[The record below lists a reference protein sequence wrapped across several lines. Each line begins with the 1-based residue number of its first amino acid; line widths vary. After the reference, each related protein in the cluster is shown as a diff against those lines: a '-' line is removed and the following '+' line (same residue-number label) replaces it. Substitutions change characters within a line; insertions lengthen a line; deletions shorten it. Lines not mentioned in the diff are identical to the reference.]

1 MANLLETAVLAANAG
16 AAVLREKWS
25 QPRQIQRKQRFDF
38 VTDADRASQDAV
50 LSAISRLRP
59 GDAILAEED
68 AEDYSHAA
76 GTPGVLWVIDP
87 LDGTTNFIHG
97 FPMVAVSVAAVVDG
111 IPEAGVVID
120 VVRNEVFSAERG
132 KGAWLNGQ
140 DIAVHGIADRSQCLL
155 LTGFP
160 FRDRARLD
168 RYMELF
174 KELFRQVSGMRRAG
188 AAALDLA
195 YVAAGR
201 AQAFWELGLKPWD
214 MAAGILLIKEAG
226 GITSDFG
233 GGAHELWR
241 GDIVAGA
248 PEVHPWVQQ
257 VCGKYF
263 PNG

>member
-188 AAALDLA
+188 GRGPGPGLCGRRAGPGLLGTGPQALGH
-195 YVAAGR
+195 GR
-201 AQAFWELGLKPWD
+201 GHS
-214 MAAGILLIKEAG
+214 
-226 GITSDFG
+226 SDQG
-233 GGAHELWR
+233 SWR
-241 GDIVAGA
+241 DNKRFRR
-248 PEVHPWVQQ
+248 WST
-257 VCGKYF
+257 
-263 PNG
+263 